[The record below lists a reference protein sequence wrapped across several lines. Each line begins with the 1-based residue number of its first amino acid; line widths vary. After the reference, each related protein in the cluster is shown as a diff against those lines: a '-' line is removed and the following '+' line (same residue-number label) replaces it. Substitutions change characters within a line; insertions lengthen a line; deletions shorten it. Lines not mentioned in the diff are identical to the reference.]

1 MTTIEAAKPRPY
13 TVAELCERFSL
24 TLAFRWNCEASCAI
38 FKPIRSQF
46 AAVRLTQSVCHVK
59 GRRLC

>member
-1 MTTIEAAKPRPY
+1 MPKRIQLSRASGWRMPPN
-13 TVAELCERFSL
+13 TVIG
-24 TLAFRWNCEASCAI
+24 WNCEASCAI